1 MERMEG
7 ERFMQM
13 ERRRLKERR
22 EGKLRR
28 ALRDKRASHMRRGRK
43 EASSYVLRRKQG
55 DRAEPARSAQRPR
68 PESMVAA
75 SSRGLHRRTSRCV
88 RPPKQDQKYGVS
100 AALRDGPPRH
110 PLRGAARPRRGR
122 SRPHPL
128 DGERYPRRTA
138 CYPHGRDHPP
148 TRRRVRVSG
157 ALLTEV
163 RDGKIVREWT
173 YWDQLSLLA
182 QLGIT
187 DQPGLF
193 LSPEG
198 F

>member
-1 MERMEG
+1 MERMAW

-13 ERRRLKERR
+13 ERRQLKERR

-28 ALRDKRASHMRRGRK
+28 ALRDKPASHMSRGRK

-55 DRAEPARSAQRPR
+55 GRAEPARSAQRPR

-148 TRRRVRVSG
+148 DPAKSEGLWRVANRGEGWQDRPRVDLLGSALAPGPVGHHRPTRTLLVS
-157 ALLTEV
+157 
-163 RDGKIVREWT
+163 
-173 YWDQLSLLA
+173 
-182 QLGIT
+182 
-187 DQPGLF
+187 
-193 LSPEG
+193 
-198 F
+198 